1 MAMEKEVENSRGCR
15 PPEPDHFLQWG
26 NTKRLRCVKVQVKD
40 EADERT
46 MIRAERR
53 SAAADKGS
61 SLLSSSAGFQHP
73 PSHRVL
79 RNSEPF
85 LFGLRSLN
93 NDHFSSTEKADGQN
107 HHQAKVGSGR
117 NGVLASSE
125 TMVTEKKQPNHKA
138 NGLVNNGSHE
148 NGHQSNHKSQP
159 LVWPK
164 FIIALNCK
172 EKEEDFMLMK
182 GSKLP
187 QRPKKRSK
195 FLQRTLN
202 LVSPGSWLCELNH
215 ERYEVREKKTSKKRP
230 RGLKAMVGSMDSDSD

>member
-1 MAMEKEVENSRGCR
+1 MAMEKEVKNNRGCR

-40 EADERT
+40 EVNERT

-53 SAAADKGS
+53 SATADKGS
-61 SLLSSSAGFQHP
+61 SLLSPTAGFQHP
-73 PSHRVL
+73 PPHRVL
-79 RNSEPF
+79 RNSEPS

-93 NDHFSSTEKADGQN
+93 NDHFSFTDKNERQN
-107 HHQAKVGSGR
+107 HHQAAGSGI
-117 NGVLASSE
+117 
-125 TMVTEKKQPNHKA
+125 

-148 NGHQSNHKSQP
+148 NGHQSNHKNQAV
-159 LVWPK
+159 VWPK
-164 FIIALNCK
+164 FIIALSTK
-172 EKEEDFMLMK
+172 EKEEDFMLMR

-195 FLQRTLN
+195 FLQRALN

-215 ERYEVREKKTSKKRP
+215 ERYEVREKKSSKKRP
-230 RGLKAMVGSMDSDSD
+230 RGLKAMVGSMDSDSE